1 MDKYTSTATTW
12 KVTDKISVT
21 FHDPDSQNTS
31 HAVTVFPAGTRFKV
45 TGWSQWETFP
55 LSRSQFPGIMTTSPG
70 ITVFIDDGTDIW
82 VCTEEGVHKGN
93 TTIQAL
99 CEYFIKNNILFEHD
113 GTSTYLLLKNE
124 RFPLTHSAQDWLDLV
139 DSGALTVI
147 HSSGK
152 IKIAKMVKT
161 AELKVSAYH
170 LDALLEACNEK
181 I

>member
-1 MDKYTSTATTW
+1 MNKYTSSATTW

-21 FHDPDSQNTS
+21 FHDPDSHSTS
-31 HAVTVFPAGTRFKV
+31 HAVTIFPAGTRFKV
-45 TGWSQWETFP
+45 PGWSGWEPFP
-55 LSRSQFPGIMTTSPG
+55 LHCSLFPGIMTTGPD

-99 CEYFIKNNILFEHD
+99 CEHFIKNGILFEHD

-124 RFPLTHSAQDWLDLV
+124 RFPLTHVYGDWVELV
-139 DSGALTVI
+139 DSGALTVL

-170 LDALLEACNEK
+170 LNALLEVCHE
-181 I
+181 